1 MSDVRTTMTG
11 HHEKLE
17 DVEITKSG
25 GIAPSMVMFLALS
38 LIVICIQ
45 AGFVIVAS
53 PYWKA
58 WPAAD
63 AVKAPLP
70 DYKP

>member
-1 MSDVRTTMTG
+1 VSEGHGAAHG
-11 HHEKLE
+11 HHEGLE
-17 DVEITKSG
+17 DAEITKSA
-25 GIAPSMVMFLALS
+25 GIAPSMILFLALS
-38 LIVICIQ
+38 LIVICMQ
-45 AGFVIVAS
+45 AGFVIGAS